1 LIGDTAW
8 KLKDRD
14 EAWYPGDTAN
24 TSIGQGFLSVTPLQ
38 MATVIASIARGQL
51 RTKPTLIHDPQR
63 SPQRTEP
70 IGLTP
75 KQYSSLLKGLEGTVT
90 YGSANLLQMAALR
103 IPDLKIAG
111 KTGTA
116 QVRTAKGTLNLAWF
130 VCFAPAEK
138 PEIAIAVMIEGD
150 TPDETYAG
158 GRYAAPVAQAVL
170 KKWKEKKDRPPT
182 FISPPTL

>member
-1 LIGDTAW
+1 MGRARTREPTDDDGGYDLDLCRRGVSLEVVDHQQPVDQELAHLIPRREPA
-8 KLKDRD
+8 
-14 EAWYPGDTAN
+14 
-24 TSIGQGFLSVTPLQ
+24 
-38 MATVIASIARGQL
+38 
-51 RTKPTLIHDPQR
+51 
-63 SPQRTEP
+63 QRTEP

-90 YGSANLLQMAALR
+90 YGSANLLQMPALR

-130 VCFAPAEK
+130 VCFAPVEK

-158 GRYAAPVAQAVL
+158 GRYAAPIAQAVL

-182 FISPPTL
+182 FISPPSL